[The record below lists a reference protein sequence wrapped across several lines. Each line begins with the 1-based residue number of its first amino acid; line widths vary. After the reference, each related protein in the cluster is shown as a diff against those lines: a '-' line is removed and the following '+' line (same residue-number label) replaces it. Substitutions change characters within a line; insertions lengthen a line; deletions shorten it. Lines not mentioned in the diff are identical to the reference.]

1 MKSEG
6 IFQFGKFQID
16 ALASVL
22 RREDKVLALNRPAF
36 DLLLY
41 LVQNSGRVLSR
52 DELLKNVGSD
62 TFVDENSLAQCVF
75 VLRRA
80 LEEKPGENSYIVT
93 LPGRGYQF
101 VSPVTVVAGASLSTT
116 PEKANAARDA
126 PNQLLVQQDTIR
138 TSVILE
144 ERERLGPAFLRRYL
158 PGKYWA
164 MIGTGAVLLAIV
176 TLVVIGYVVRLRSA
190 RRLTEKDTVVL
201 ADFANRT
208 GDPVFDDTLKTGL
221 SVALN
226 QSPFL
231 NVLSDRKVA
240 ATLRLMSD
248 PAGTKLTP
256 EVVREVC
263 QRAGSK
269 AYIAG
274 SIASLGSQYV
284 VAVEAVNCQ
293 SGDTLAQE
301 QATAPVKEKVLDA
314 LSGAASKVRGEL
326 GESLATVK
334 KYDIPLDQAT
344 TSSLEA
350 LKAYSLAQK
359 AMLGNDPAAA
369 LRYSQH
375 AIDLDPNFAMAYAQ
389 VGGTYYT
396 LNETSRAKDYFAKA
410 FELRDR
416 VSEGEKLVIAASY
429 YGYASGQLDKAAQ
442 TFEEVSRIYPRGTLA
457 YIQLAVLDEQLGQYE
472 KSAEAARTLLQRDP
486 DDTFA
491 YTNLANA
498 DVALQ
503 RFDEA
508 RQIVRQAQA
517 RKLDDYLLRVD
528 LYALAF
534 LGADSNGMAE
544 QQQWF
549 KGQALYENYGLA
561 LASDTEA
568 YAGRV
573 RKARELKEQAVESA
587 IRADNKEGA
596 AVYQANFALQQ
607 AAYGDARE
615 AQQTATEALRLAPSS
630 SGVEAESALV
640 FAIAGETA
648 RAESL
653 AQDLSKRFPLDTQ
666 MQSLWLPAIQTQ
678 LALSR
683 RNPGPSPNSLQAA
696 SPIEFGSIPFVNN
709 ISCLYPTYVRGEAF
723 LSAGQ
728 GTAAAAEFQKII
740 NHNGIVWNCWTG
752 ALAHLGLARANTLE
766 LRILQGPDA
775 DAAREKALDAYKDFF
790 TLWKDADPDIAVL
803 KQARAEYVTL
813 APRQKAIR
821 GRNGHDSPTWWFSQ

>member
-1 MKSEG
+1 MKPKG
-6 IFQFGKFQID
+6 IFQFGEFQVD
-16 ALASVL
+16 ALARVL
-22 RREDKVLALNRPAF
+22 RREGEVLGLNSRTF
-36 DLLLY
+36 DVLLY
-41 LVQNSGRVLSR
+41 MVQNPGRILTQ
-52 DELLKNVGSD
+52 DELLKNAWPD
-62 TFVDENSLAQCVF
+62 TPVDEKGLAQCIL

-80 LEEKPGENSYIVT
+80 LGENPGEKGYIAT

-101 VSPVTVVAGASLSTT
+101 VSPVKMVAATNLSTT
-116 PEKANAARDA
+116 PSEANDARDA
-126 PNQLLVQQDTIR
+126 PSHLLLQQDTIR
-138 TSVILE
+138 TSVVIE
-144 ERERLGPAFLRRYL
+144 EREQFRSPVLRRT
-158 PGKYWA
+158 WA
-164 MIGTGAVLLAIV
+164 MIGTGALLLAIV
-176 TLVVIGYVVRLRSA
+176 TLAVIGYVVHLRSG
-190 RRLTEKDTVVL
+190 RRLAEKDTVVL

-208 GDPVFDDTLKTGL
+208 GDAVFDDTLKTGL

-240 ATLRLMSD
+240 ATLRLMSE

-256 EVVREVC
+256 DVVREVC

-284 VAVEAVNCQ
+284 VAIEAVNCQ

-301 QATAPVKEKVLDA
+301 QATASSKEKVLDA
-314 LSGAASKVRGEL
+314 LSGAASRVRAEL
-326 GESLATVK
+326 GESLATVQ
-334 KYDIPLDQAT
+334 KYDLPLDQAT
-344 TSSLEA
+344 TGSLEA
-350 LKAYSLAQK
+350 LKAYSLAEK
-359 AMLGNDPAAA
+359 AMLGNDPAEA
-369 LRYSQH
+369 LRYSQR
-375 AIDLDPNFAMAYAQ
+375 AIELDPNFAMAYLQ
-389 VGGTYYT
+389 MGGTYYT
-396 LNETSRAKDYFAKA
+396 LSEMGRASEYYAKA
-410 FELRDR
+410 FQLRDR
-416 VSEGEKLVIAASY
+416 ASEGEKLVIAAAY
-429 YGYASGQLDKAAQ
+429 YGYASGQLGKAAQ
-442 TFEEVSRIYPRGTLA
+442 AFEEETEVHPRGTFA
-457 YIQLAVLDEQLGQYE
+457 YNGVAVLYQELGQYD
-472 KSAEAARTLLQRDP
+472 KSAQAARALLQLDP

-498 DVALQ
+498 DLALQ

-508 RQIVRQAQA
+508 RQIIQQAHA
-517 RKLDDYLLRVD
+517 RRLDDYLMRD
-528 LYALAF
+528 YLYALAF
-534 LGADSNGMAE
+534 LDADSKGMVE

-549 KGQALYENYGLA
+549 RGQPLYENYGLA

-573 RKARELKEQAVESA
+573 KKARELTEQAVESA

-607 AAYGDARE
+607 AAYGNARE
-615 AQQTATEALRLAPSS
+615 AKQTATEALRLAPSS
-630 SGVEAESALV
+630 SGVEAEAALA

-648 RAESL
+648 QAESL

-683 RNPGPSPNSLQAA
+683 RNPGPSQNSLQDA
-696 SPIEFGSIPFVNN
+696 SAVDNGSIPFVNN
-709 ISCLYPTYVRGEAF
+709 VSCLYPTYVRGQAY
-723 LSAGQ
+723 LSAGE
-728 GTAAAAEFQKII
+728 GTAAAGEFQKII

-766 LRILQGPDA
+766 SKTVQGADA
-775 DAAREKALDAYKDFF
+775 DAAHARALAAYEDFL

-803 KQARAEYVTL
+803 KQARAEYATL
-813 APRQKAIR
+813 VPRQKAIR
-821 GRNGHDSPTWWFSQ
+821 GRNGHDSPTLWWFSQ